1 MSGQAYF
8 EETHDAAIP
17 AMGRLQRPVALM
29 RAVALVYAGLLVVG
43 ALGVLAMGV
52 YVYGRAGL
60 FIVTGAVLLAGA
72 VVFFWALRQ
81 SQRPSR
87 TSGDETHAVR
97 AFLTDLIGS
106 FRLFALTLTGASA
119 GVALAMFVLMEI
131 SRVQDPTGVPIFPGA
146 VFILGCGLTF
156 LGSIFVVVDALYF
169 HRTGRSF

>member
-8 EETHDAAIP
+8 EETHDAATP
-17 AMGRLQRPVALM
+17 VLVHLQRSVALL
-29 RAVALVYAGLLVVG
+29 RAVVLVYAGLLVLG

-52 YVYGRAGL
+52 YVYGRAGF

-72 VVFFWALRQ
+72 VVFLWALRQ

-87 TSGDETHAVR
+87 NSGNGTRAVR
-97 AFLTDLIGS
+97 AFLADLIGS
-106 FRLFALTLTGASA
+106 FHLFALTLTGASV

-131 SRVQDPTGVPIFPGA
+131 SRAQDPTGVPIVPGA
-146 VFILGCGLTF
+146 IFMLGCGLTF

-169 HRTGRSF
+169 RRTGRRF